1 MTPDHAVGFAVGAL
15 AGSMLWAATYAL
27 AAKFFGGDR

>member
-1 MTPDHAVGFAVGAL
+1 MTPDHAVGFAAGAL
-15 AGSMLWAATYAL
+15 AGSLLWVVTYAI